1 MYNRNIMKLLV
12 RRIICANNVDLLSQI
27 VTNNEIKDSLILE
40 RIITHKER
48 ESKQLGEKFSLI

>member
-1 MYNRNIMKLLV
+1 MKLLV